1 MDRENGSTFNTSI
14 PYPSYLL
21 ISVALGLLAMSLI
34 HPVPY
39 TISIPQAS
47 VPPVIQGL
55 GWDLAE
61 EQTREQGLTDHHFSY
76 CSHFPL
82 TFCIIPQTTLLP
94 T

>member
-39 TISIPQAS
+39 PISLSHKSQFLQS
-47 VPPVIQGL
+47 SR
-55 GWDLAE
+55 DLV
-61 EQTREQGLTDHHFSY
+61 G
-76 CSHFPL
+76 
-82 TFCIIPQTTLLP
+82 I
-94 T
+94 